1 MGGRASQLGRKF
13 SIMYGM
19 CAAVTKYFFSG
30 ENSGVLVVLDSISIS
45 RKELVLD
52 NVQRHIIRALR

>member
-1 MGGRASQLGRKF
+1 
-13 SIMYGM
+13 MYGM
-19 CAAVTKYFFSG
+19 CAAVTKYFFSE

>member
-1 MGGRASQLGRKF
+1 
-13 SIMYGM
+13 MYGM

-30 ENSGVLVVLDSISIS
+30 ENSGVLVVLDSISIG

-52 NVQRHIIRALR
+52 NVQRHIIRALS